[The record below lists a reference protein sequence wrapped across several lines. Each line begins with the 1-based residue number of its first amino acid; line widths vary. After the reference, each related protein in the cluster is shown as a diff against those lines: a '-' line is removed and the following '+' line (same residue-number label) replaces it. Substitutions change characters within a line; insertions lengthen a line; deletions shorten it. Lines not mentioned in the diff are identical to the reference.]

1 MSSDI
6 HACEPSLFLQLFVL
20 LNLVKRVPDI
30 NVIKILLSS
39 LEVSNMCNMYNASL
53 MSDKLLIDWKPWQ
66 IMEFMLLLP
75 GSLMA
80 NGDFYCWQVRDAILF

>member
-1 MSSDI
+1 M
-6 HACEPSLFLQLFVL
+6 E
-20 LNLVKRVPDI
+20 KVPDI
-30 NVIKILLSS
+30 DVIKILLSS

-53 MSDKLLIDWKPWQ
+53 MSDKLLIDWKTWQ